1 MHFAFL
7 GWSITNMISLAIYIV
22 SAFAFYKL
30 AKLRCLNNAWLA
42 FIPFFSLYIIGYIGD
57 TLKYNTA
64 PFNRYLSDIP
74 LAYALPLLSIFSSV
88 AYAIPL
94 LGTLV
99 SSLLS
104 LLVYVGQVL
113 VYLFVFQQ
121 YPFADSGGRS
131 TADSVCN
138 QRIPLLILLSL
149 NDKTPYKTQNTERL
163 RQMAEPF
170 CIAMV
175 EFLIHKICKLIGVQL
190 FAHILRDFTE
200 NFLKL
205 TALSLFS
212 GAGIFPCYAAVQ
224 GISPFNGFNDLAQR
238 DFIKRSSDLITALG
252 TFKRTDD
259 PRCHQLA
266 QYL

>member
-88 AYAIPL
+88 AYAVPL
-94 LGTLV
+94 LGGLV

-104 LLVYVGQVL
+104 LLVY
-113 VYLFVFQQ
+113 LFVFQQ
-121 YPFADSGGRS
+121 YAPQNKFLFTILSLIPVVG
-131 TADSVCN
+131 
-138 QRIPLLILLSL
+138 PLLIL
-149 NDKTPYKTQNTERL
+149 
-163 RQMAEPF
+163 
-170 CIAMV
+170 
-175 EFLIHKICKLIGVQL
+175 
-190 FAHILRDFTE
+190 
-200 NFLKL
+200 
-205 TALSLFS
+205 
-212 GAGIFPCYAAVQ
+212 YATR
-224 GISPFNGFNDLAQR
+224 GY
-238 DFIKRSSDLITALG
+238 
-252 TFKRTDD
+252 
-259 PRCHQLA
+259 RC
-266 QYL
+266 

>member
-88 AYAIPL
+88 AYAVPL
-94 LGTLV
+94 LGGLV
-99 SSLLS
+99 SSLLN
-104 LLVYVGQVL
+104 LLVYLGQVL

-121 YPFADSGGRS
+121 NAPQNKFLFTILSLIPVVG
-131 TADSVCN
+131 
-138 QRIPLLILLSL
+138 PLLIL
-149 NDKTPYKTQNTERL
+149 
-163 RQMAEPF
+163 
-170 CIAMV
+170 
-175 EFLIHKICKLIGVQL
+175 
-190 FAHILRDFTE
+190 
-200 NFLKL
+200 
-205 TALSLFS
+205 
-212 GAGIFPCYAAVQ
+212 YATR
-224 GISPFNGFNDLAQR
+224 GY
-238 DFIKRSSDLITALG
+238 
-252 TFKRTDD
+252 
-259 PRCHQLA
+259 RC
-266 QYL
+266 

>member
-1 MHFAFL
+1 
-7 GWSITNMISLAIYIV
+7 
-22 SAFAFYKL
+22 
-30 AKLRCLNNAWLA
+30 
-42 FIPFFSLYIIGYIGD
+42 
-57 TLKYNTA
+57 
-64 PFNRYLSDIP
+64 
-74 LAYALPLLSIFSSV
+74 
-88 AYAIPL
+88 
-94 LGTLV
+94 
-99 SSLLS
+99 
-104 LLVYVGQVL
+104 
-113 VYLFVFQQ
+113 
-121 YPFADSGGRS
+121 
-131 TADSVCN
+131 
-138 QRIPLLILLSL
+138 
-149 NDKTPYKTQNTERL
+149 
-163 RQMAEPF
+163 MAEPF

-212 GAGIFPCYAAVQ
+212 GAGIFPCYATVQ

-252 TFKRTDD
+252 TFKGTDD

>member
-74 LAYALPLLSIFSSV
+74 LAYALPLWSGAGLSVRFPAVCTAEQIF
-88 AYAIPL
+88 IHHP
-94 LGTLV
+94 
-99 SSLLS
+99 
-104 LLVYVGQVL
+104 
-113 VYLFVFQQ
+113 FV
-121 YPFADSGGRS
+121 DSGGR
-131 TADSVCN
+131 TAVDSVCN

-163 RQMAEPF
+163 RRLAEPF